1 MKLFIAIK
9 PSKKINQVI
18 NQQITALTDKYPW
31 FELTD
36 PNNYHITL
44 QYIGETDKKKEIIA
58 LLKQLVKKYHN
69 FHLFTRGM
77 ALMSKTKLTIYVN
90 FYREKIVEQIAG
102 ELALQEG
109 NFFPHLTVARTKISS
124 KQQYF
129 ALQKRLA
136 QMKIVG
142 QIDVNKIY
150 LLNSRTNQGRLEY
163 EEIESFKLLK

>member
-9 PSKKINQVI
+9 PSVEINQAI
-18 NQQITALTDKYPW
+18 YQQISPLIKKYPW
-31 FELTD
+31 FELVD

-44 QYIGETDKKKEIIA
+44 QYIGETDKKKEIITY
-58 LLKQLVKKYHN
+58 LKQTVKKHKN

-90 FYREKIVEQIAG
+90 FYREKIVEQLAN

-109 NFFPHLTVARTKISS
+109 SFFPHLTIARTKISS

-136 QMKIVG
+136 QIKIKG
-142 QIDVNKIY
+142 QIDVNKIF
-150 LLNSRTNQGRLEY
+150 LLNSRTNQGKLEY
-163 EEIESFKLLK
+163 EEIASFKLLK

>member
-9 PSKKINQVI
+9 PTSEVNQAI
-18 NQQITALTDKYPW
+18 YQQISPLIKKYPW

-44 QYIGETDKKKEIIA
+44 QYIGETDKKKEIVTF
-58 LLKQLVKKYHN
+58 LKQLVKKYQS

-77 ALMSKTKLTIYVN
+77 AMFSKQQLTIYVN
-90 FYREKIVEQIAG
+90 FYREKIVEQIAN

-109 NFFPHLTVARTKISS
+109 GFFPHLTIARTKISS

-136 QMKIVG
+136 QMKIEG

-150 LLNSRTNQGRLEY
+150 LLNSRTNQGKLEY

>member
-9 PSKKINQVI
+9 PTPEVNQAI
-18 NQQITALTDKYPW
+18 YQQISPLIKKYPW
-31 FELTD
+31 FELVD
-36 PNNYHITL
+36 PKNYHITL
-44 QYIGETDKKKEIIA
+44 QYIGETDKKKEIVA
-58 LLKQLVKKYHN
+58 FLKQLVKKYQS

-90 FYREKIVEQIAG
+90 FYREKIVEQMAN

-109 NFFPHLTVARTKISS
+109 QFFPHLTIARTKLSS

-136 QMKIVG
+136 QMKIEG

-150 LLNSRTNQGRLEY
+150 LLNSRTNKGKLEY